1 MGEKVEDVIQH
12 FVSAY
17 YDPVKAHDYY
27 MRTRQLTG
35 RKPSITKGMTKEQKQ
50 IFAVSKSNIGVA
62 KKAEV
67 VSNRSAEVARL
78 NALRQTAKEAQDKIK
93 AQMTALFASFQGDKV
108 KTAVAKKMRPQ
119 KTPNCRCFKNY
130 SSPSKGII

>member
-35 RKPSITKGMTKEQKQ
+35 RKAE
-50 IFAVSKSNIGVA
+50 ANICCV
-62 KKAEV
+62 KK
-67 VSNRSAEVARL
+67 
-78 NALRQTAKEAQDKIK
+78 
-93 AQMTALFASFQGDKV
+93 
-108 KTAVAKKMRPQ
+108 
-119 KTPNCRCFKNY
+119 
-130 SSPSKGII
+130 